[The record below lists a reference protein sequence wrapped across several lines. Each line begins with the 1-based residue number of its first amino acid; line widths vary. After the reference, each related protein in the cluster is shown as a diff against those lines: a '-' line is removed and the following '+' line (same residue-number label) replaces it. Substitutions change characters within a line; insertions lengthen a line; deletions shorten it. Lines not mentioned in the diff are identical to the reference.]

1 MLTNPEA
8 ELSRLTPDFM
18 KRGFTSGKV
27 EFAVEFD
34 RIYQNAMEST
44 IIQEI
49 KETIDN
55 PEETEPSDL
64 E

>member
-18 KRGFTSGKV
+18 KRGFTAGKV

-55 PEETEPSDL
+55 PEDTEPSDL